1 MRTHT
6 SDFKNEIKRF
16 GRELDSK
23 ITYGTTEL
31 GKEQLNSVTPH
42 YESSLLKSVMKQL
55 DIDSNVEIPLETV
68 INYQFGVKVGNSYE
82 YLNYGNYVVYK
93 VEKQEDTRSW
103 KITCY
108 DKMLYAMKDYESLG
122 ITYPITVKNFLSAIC
137 TKLGLTLASDDF
149 VNANKEITSELYLDS
164 EGNSLGYTYRDVL
177 DELSQVVAGII
188 CINNDDEV
196 EVRYPSN
203 AGTYETVEG
212 TFLHLDNV
220 DDSSDLALDLNG
232 NTVQDGTPSPDS
244 PVDIETVTGRQEIDV
259 VGKNLFDVDGN
270 VSSGT
275 RVKYEDYGLTF
286 TKNVNRVC
294 RIDLPLVV
302 PAGTYTISMD
312 KISSTLSGD
321 NKFSI
326 GLMLYTSSVQTIQ
339 PLVDGTFTTISSFN
353 QLYFFINSDQS
364 DSATITID
372 NIQLEKGSTA
382 TNFESCTVNSYEINL
397 GKNLF
402 DGIMEQGTFNAQG
415 EKTGNNYRVRS
426 TNFTTIKNEDIYC
439 FSLKNNND
447 YNIVVYVYDTAGNFI
462 SEESTTTWR
471 NIPLLKTIKS
481 NRKIK
486 FAIKYKSGNSVPIT
500 PSEVDEIQVERSNG
514 ATPYSPYKTPIEL
527 CKIGNYK
534 DYIAKGTG
542 KNLFNINEDYDSIYG
557 CTKTINGNTL
567 TQTNTGVYSRT
578 MWKIENLIVGEK
590 YTLSY
595 NFINASGSSLQPRIL
610 DSTNTNIIE
619 NGTTTTTTSG
629 TSTLTFT
636 ATETTHYIRLYSNTT
651 NTSNT
656 AVVVFYNIQLEE
668 SSTATSYEPYGFKDK
683 WYLHK
688 KIGKVILNGS
698 ETWTRNS
705 SSSYER
711 YYHTISDAI
720 NTNVRNGCI
729 SNYFKYSSSTN
740 VVGNCFINSSRCYL
754 YPDTTITTSND
765 FKTWLSTHNTIV
777 YYPLA
782 TPTTTEITDTELL
795 GQLEAIRLQ
804 LGINNISVDSNNLSS
819 PLKLTYLSEL
829 ETIDEEMLKD
839 VNVNFGEVFGEVN
852 SVVLS
857 RSAESDNIYRKDDES
872 IEENG
877 LTEIKIKDNQILNGN
892 NRDEFIDG
900 IFDKLKGLK
909 YYVNDY
915 VSTGIGYLELGD
927 FYKVKVEDNYYKC
940 LMLNDE
946 LDVTQGLEEPIHAE
960 GMEDSETDYTKA
972 DKTDRKINQA
982 YIIVDKQNQEI
993 NSVVQNVS
1001 TLQTLVNSQGEQI
1014 DSLGTRITQNI
1025 DSITASVSSIQSEL
1039 NNGVGLVKTT
1049 SVIINDEG
1057 LTVATDTSK
1066 TTTTMTS
1073 EKFKVSS
1080 GGKDLAYFGYD
1091 DELGSTKAEM
1101 SYLTVDKYFVA
1112 GHHRIETYDTS
1123 LEQRTG
1129 VFYIGE

>member
-6 SDFKNEIKRF
+6 SDFKNTIKQF

-23 ITYGTTEL
+23 ITYGATEL

-149 VNANKEITSELYLDS
+149 VNANKEITSELYLDG

-203 AGTYETVEG
+203 AGEYETVEG
-212 TFLHLDNV
+212 TFLHLNNV
-220 DDSSDLALDLNG
+220 DDIDDFSYELKG

-244 PVDIETVTGRQEIDV
+244 PVDIETVTGTQEINIAN
-259 VGKNLFDVDGN
+259 KNLYKPYNYSRTHNQVLFTHNEDGTITA
-270 VSSGT
+270 VGTASSNCFSILNSTVASNDWYITLG
-275 RVKYEDYGLTF
+275 
-286 TKNVNRVC
+286 
-294 RIDLPLVV
+294 
-302 PAGTYTISMD
+302 AGTYTLSGG
-312 KISSTLSGD
+312 ISS
-321 NKFSI
+321 SI
-326 GLMLYTSSVQTIQ
+326 RLDVIDS
-339 PLVDGTFTTISSFN
+339 DGTTLAIDRGANATF
-353 QLYFFINSDQS
+353 
-364 DSATITID
+364 TITEKKKVYIRAYVTSGTVA
-372 NIQLEKGSTA
+372 NATLYPQLEVGSTA
-382 TNFESCTVNSYEINL
+382 TEYEEYNGQSYEIKLDN
-397 GKNLF
+397 NLF
-402 DGIMEQGTFNAQG
+402 DGKMEQGTFNSAG
-415 EKTGNNYRVRS
+415 GKVGSNYRVRS
-426 TNFTTIKNEDIYC
+426 TNFTTIENENTYR
-439 FSLKNNND
+439 FSLKNSED
-447 YNIVVYVYDTAGNFI
+447 YNIVLYVYNMNETFI
-462 SEESTTTWR
+462 QSESMTSWVDLPYE
-471 NIPLLKTIKS
+471 KTIAS
-481 NRKIK
+481 NRKVK
-486 FAIKYKSGNSVPIT
+486 FALKYKSGNTVPIY
-500 PSEVDEIQVERSNG
+500 PNDVKGIKIEN
-514 ATPYSPYKTPIEL
+514 SPYNQTPIEL
-527 CKIGNYK
+527 CKIGDYK
-534 DYIAKGTG
+534 DK
-542 KNLFNINEDYDSIYG
+542 IYKQDG
-557 CTKTINGNTL
+557 
-567 TQTNTGVYSRT
+567 
-578 MWKIENLIVGEK
+578 
-590 YTLSY
+590 
-595 NFINASGSSLQPRIL
+595 
-610 DSTNTNIIE
+610 
-619 NGTTTTTTSG
+619 
-629 TSTLTFT
+629 
-636 ATETTHYIRLYSNTT
+636 
-651 NTSNT
+651 
-656 AVVVFYNIQLEE
+656 
-668 SSTATSYEPYGFKDK
+668 K

-688 KIGKVILNGS
+688 EIGKIILNGS
-698 ETWTRNS
+698 ETNWN
-705 SSSYER
+705 
-711 YYHTISDAI
+711 I
-720 NTNVRNGCI
+720 NGTGT
-729 SNYFKYSSSTN
+729 SNYFYNRGFAPLMKTGGLSALSTHYPYTTVYTSNTNQGFYISATDSSSQ
-740 VVGNCFINSSRCYL
+740 VRIRYGAEQSL
-754 YPDTTITTSND
+754 AD
-765 FKTWLSTHNTIV
+765 FKTWLSNNNVSI
-777 YYPLA
+777 YYVLE

-804 LGINNISVDSNNLSS
+804 LGINNISVSSDYLSS

-857 RSAESDNIYRKDDES
+857 RSAESDNIYRKDDDS

-927 FYKVKVEDNYYKC
+927 FYKVQVENNSYKC

-993 NSVVQNVS
+993 NYVVQNVS

-1025 DSITASVSSIQSEL
+1025 DGITASVSSIQSEL
-1039 NNGVGLVKTT
+1039 DNGVGLVKTT

-1073 EKFKVSS
+1073 DKFVVRS

-1091 DELGSTKAEM
+1091 DDLGSTKAEM
-1101 SYLTVDKYFVA
+1101 DNLTVSKYFVA
-1112 GHHRIETYDTS
+1112 GYHRTEKYDVN
-1123 LEQRTG
+1123 LEHRTG